1 MVLYRRNR
9 VPGGTYFFTLT
20 LADRSARTLVE
31 QIDALRWS
39 LRKTKDKHPF
49 EIMAMVVLP
58 DHLHA
63 AWRLPEGDDRYST
76 RLQVFKSNFTE
87 TLKTRD
93 ACIPRRGNG
102 EPAVWARRFWEH
114 TIRDDDDLRAH
125 VEYVH
130 YNPIKHG
137 LADRASAWPYSTFH
151 RDVAMGN
158 VHRDWG
164 VAPGREDVI
173 GSG

>member
-9 VPGGTYFFTLT
+9 VLGGTYFFTLT

-39 LRKTKDKHPF
+39 LRKTKAKHPF
-49 EIMAMVVLP
+49 EIVAMVVLP

-63 AWRLPEGDDRYST
+63 VWRLPEGDDRYST

-87 TLKTRD
+87 TLKTRG

-114 TIRDDDDLRAH
+114 TIRDDNDLRAH

-130 YNPIKHG
+130 YNPVKHG
-137 LADRASAWPYSTFH
+137 LTDRVSAWPYSTFH

-164 VAPGREDVI
+164 VAPSRVDLI
-173 GSG
+173 GGG